1 MTYKNEFEAPVVRML
16 KDLLLLAEEG
26 KIEGI
31 IIGFRD
37 SEKYCQSRWCGLT
50 WLEEVGLAA
59 NLQDV
64 LLRQGR
70 G

>member
-1 MTYKNEFEAPVVRML
+1 MAYKNEVKTPIIAML
-16 KDLLLLAEEG
+16 EDMLLLAESG

-31 IIGFRD
+31 IIGFKD

-64 LLRQGR
+64 ILRQGR